1 MLLSQLVDK
10 PVQVGKT
17 VRGYCRGVGF
27 SLKNFTIKYVFCSRS
42 PADQHHDFAFHSV
55 SVISVENT
63 VQLSRLRSVLPKSG
77 TRFYLGLPIFSA
89 DGKYLGKLIDVEME
103 NFVCLT
109 LYTDRKESFP
119 ATAVIA
125 CADAVILR
133 TDSFFPLGQRI
144 PAPLLSQMQIQNE
157 RLITKKVLRRAI
169 ENKVL
174 IKLTLSLPL
183 FQPENTP

>member
-27 SLKNFTIKYVFCSRS
+27 SLKNFSIKYLFCSRS
-42 PADQHHDFAFHSV
+42 PTEQNYDFAFSAAAV
-55 SVISVENT
+55 TGVENA
-63 VQLSRLRSVLPKSG
+63 VSLSRLRCVLPKSRA
-77 TRFYLGLPIFSA
+77 RFYLGLPVFSS
-89 DGKYLGKLIDVEME
+89 DGKYLGKLIDVEIE

-133 TDSFFPLGQRI
+133 TEMLFPLGQRI
-144 PAPLLSQMQIQNE
+144 PAPLLLQMQTQNE

-169 ENKVL
+169 ENKAL

-183 FQPENTP
+183 FQPKDNL